1 MTGNWGQDIE
11 LLVKASAYSGYKG
24 KFYTYYIGDEVTVDA
39 AGPGARGDAQV
50 STWAANVP
58 GIDDI
63 SAAFEQRFKRTLYYW
78 HIVNEIDT
86 LAAAMKQ
93 ANSSDPA
100 RVAAAMSGM
109 ERTTP
114 LGVSAMRA
122 LDHQLIQP
130 LFISELQPGLPH
142 VFKEVGL
149 GFQTVASIPA
159 EQTRMATTC
168 AYKDK
173 P

>member
-1 MTGNWGQDIE
+1 MAPTPPRGG
-11 LLVKASAYSGYKG
+11 A
-24 KFYTYYIGDEVTVDA
+24 
-39 AGPGARGDAQV
+39 ARGAD
-50 STWAANVP
+50 N
-58 GIDDI
+58 
-63 SAAFEQRFKRTLYYW
+63 
-78 HIVNEIDT
+78 
-86 LAAAMKQ
+86 
-93 ANSSDPA
+93 
-100 RVAAAMSGM
+100 
-109 ERTTP
+109 
-114 LGVSAMRA
+114 
-122 LDHQLIQP
+122 HQLIQP